1 MNINTLSEYLSASND
16 IKTTCRNTFSIEQ
29 WINILIKILKYLN
42 LLKLIHLKMGL
53 NVSQSQ
59 IIVNGFLRMNIII
72 VIISL

>member
-16 IKTTCRNTFSIEQ
+16 IKTTCKNTFSIEQ
-29 WINILIKILKYLN
+29 WINILIKDSKI
-42 LLKLIHLKMGL
+42 
-53 NVSQSQ
+53 SQFIKIDTLENGIKSQ